1 MFDLP
6 DKDFVIKRIYEDYDS
21 TEFVIN
27 LYKIIKK
34 TKTEEELYLYF
45 SEIYDELFTNLIL
58 KKTFISNN
66 TKKILETLSVPIYK
80 KTDLEKN
87 EIYEKLEKL

>member
-21 TEFVIN
+21 SEFVIN

-45 SEIYDELFTNLIL
+45 SEIYDELFTSLIL
-58 KKTFISNN
+58 KQTFISNN
-66 TKKILETLSVPIYK
+66 TKKILETLSVPVYK